1 MIPFNGE
8 TKITGAA
15 MVRRK
20 QSASVMEGYTKH
32 HLSLSFRFLYTSLSL
47 LYTVTDTGLPED
59 PEENDSVWRSVARAS
74 YPSTA
79 THRGIRCRQSSS
91 CLPVSYI
98 TITDM
103 STADC
108 MQGVMSPPASRTH
121 HTFKK

>member
-8 TKITGAA
+8 PKITGAV

-20 QSASVMEGYTKH
+20 QSASVMERCTQ
-32 HLSLSFRFLYTSLSL
+32 HLSLSLWFLYTSLSL
-47 LYTVTDTGLPED
+47 LCTVTDSGLPED
-59 PEENDSVWRSVARAS
+59 PEENDSVWCSVARAS

-79 THRGIRCRQSSS
+79 THRGIRCHQSSS

-103 STADC
+103 STAAC
-108 MQGVMSPPASRTH
+108 VQGVCLPPASRTH